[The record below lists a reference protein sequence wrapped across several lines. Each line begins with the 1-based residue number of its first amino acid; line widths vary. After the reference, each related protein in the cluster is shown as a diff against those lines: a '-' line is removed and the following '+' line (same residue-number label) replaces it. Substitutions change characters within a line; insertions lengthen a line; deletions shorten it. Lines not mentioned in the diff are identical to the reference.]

1 MIKKAFGFLLVVII
15 GFLTINTVVA
25 QTSQRIDINKDIQ
38 LHYLQDSIYVHVTWD
53 SIENFGRFSSNGMII
68 IKNGQAIM
76 IDTPMDNDKTEKIA
90 SFLKDSWNVD
100 LVKLIIGHFHDDC
113 LGGLGYIQSKGI
125 ESIANSRTIELCK
138 KNNLLIPSTS
148 FDDSFMID
156 FNGEKLICNYFG
168 AGHSPDNI
176 TVWIPSKKI
185 LFGGCLV
192 KSSNSRDLGNLAD
205 AVVEDWDST
214 IKKIII
220 NYPEIRTIVPGHGN
234 VGGAELLT
242 HTVQLVEL
250 EKNK

>member
-1 MIKKAFGFLLVVII
+1 MVKKLFFFLILGNIY
-15 GFLTINTVVA
+15 LNSTNA
-25 QTSQRIDINKDIQ
+25 QTPGNYNIDDDIQ
-38 LHYLQDSIYVHVTWD
+38 LIHLRDSIYVHVTWD
-53 SIENFGRFSSNGMII
+53 RMENFGRFSSNGMII

-76 IDTPMDNDKTEKIA
+76 IDTPMDNDKTEKIVT
-90 SFLKDSWNVD
+90 FLKDSWNVD

-125 ESIANSRTIELCK
+125 ESIANSKTIDLCK
-138 KNNLLIPSTS
+138 KKKLLIPSTS

-156 FNGEKLICNYFG
+156 FNGEKLICSYFG

-192 KSSNSRDLGNLAD
+192 KSSNSRDLGNLSD
-205 AVVEDWDST
+205 AVVKDWDST

-220 NYPEIRTIVPGHGN
+220 NYHEIQTVVPGHGDI
-234 VGGAELLT
+234 GGSELLV
-242 HTVQLVEL
+242 HTIKLVGNV
-250 EKNK
+250 KRQ